1 MQYGFLY
8 PQRRDE
14 LRSVGNAASTDDR
27 MRKIYA
33 VLHLLGFA
41 SIEGLDA
48 RDMATLTLVEKY
60 VKFKQ
65 GEAWADIDARF
76 HAKGFRP
83 TGADRARLQS
93 GLDFSEHLANLV
105 VQDQRRLLAEAA
117 AAEAAAERQAYADHV
132 AQARLEHD
140 IKFYKKDKSL
150 VSAKE
155 KAEARRARDAMLAAS
170 GAETEQQLLALTA
183 SMRDAP
189 VAELEA

>member
-1 MQYGFLY
+1 M
-8 PQRRDE
+8 
-14 LRSVGNAASTDDR
+14 GNAVSTDGR
-27 MRKIYA
+27 MCKIYS

-41 SIEGLDA
+41 NIRNLDA
-48 RDMATLTLVEKY
+48 RDMATLTLAEKY

-65 GEAWADIDARF
+65 GEVWADIDAKF
-76 HAKGFRP
+76 HTKGFRP
-83 TGADRARLQS
+83 TGADRTRLQS

-117 AAEAAAERQAYADHV
+117 AAEGADERRAYAEHI

-155 KAEARRARDAMLAAS
+155 KSEARHARDAMLAQS
-170 GAETEQQLLALTA
+170 GAETERLLQDLMA
-183 SMRDAP
+183 SVGGTR
-189 VAELEA
+189 VAEQAA